1 VLYAFNADEPDP
13 RSVGLDNERSLRWR
27 RQLGQNNSPA
37 VANGKVY
44 MTSFPNEE
52 SLALDTTEAFTLSLP
67 APIERRVTGGEALI
81 VGLCVRQ

>member
-1 VLYAFNADEPDP
+1 
-13 RSVGLDNERSLRWR
+13 
-27 RQLGQNNSPA
+27 
-37 VANGKVY
+37 

-67 APIERRVTGGEALI
+67 APIERRVIGGKALI